1 MEDRLYDM
9 LEPAVAALDF
19 ILWGVE
25 FVRAGKHSTL
35 RVYIDSDNG
44 VTVDDC
50 ADVSYQ
56 VSAILDV
63 EDPIQSEYY
72 LEVSSPGMERPFFKV
87 EQYALYIGE
96 IAAVELTM
104 AQQGTRKFKGAI
116 AAVDGDYIVV
126 SCDGEKFKIMPSA
139 IRKAHL
145 VPQFS
150 GGLRRRGKVMAKEI
164 LLVAEAV
171 SNEKGVSKEKI
182 FEALESAVAHATKK
196 KYEGDIDVRVSIDR
210 QTGEFDTFRRWLV
223 VDDSERPLENPYREI
238 SLAAAQYEDP
248 TIQAG
253 DYVEEQ
259 IESIEFDRITTQ
271 TAKQVIVQKV

>member
-104 AQQGTRKFKGAI
+104 EIGRA
-116 AAVDGDYIVV
+116 
-126 SCDGEKFKIMPSA
+126 SCREQ
-139 IRKAHL
+139 
-145 VPQFS
+145 VY
-150 GGLRRRGKVMAKEI
+150 
-164 LLVAEAV
+164 
-171 SNEKGVSKEKI
+171 
-182 FEALESAVAHATKK
+182 T
-196 KYEGDIDVRVSIDR
+196 
-210 QTGEFDTFRRWLV
+210 LV
-223 VDDSERPLENPYREI
+223 VL
-238 SLAAAQYEDP
+238 LAA
-248 TIQAG
+248 
-253 DYVEEQ
+253 
-259 IESIEFDRITTQ
+259 
-271 TAKQVIVQKV
+271 